1 MIAAMFRRVVRGN
14 GDGAAVRCGDRS
26 SWGGPPVPPRRRAGR
41 AALLLAAAAL
51 SLALPRAAH
60 AQQPTPEQR
69 VRAQRQELDRI
80 RRERSQLE
88 TRAQELQT
96 SMHDLNEEVANLDS
110 RAAATERLVNAL
122 DTQLLAI
129 HDEVTEASAN
139 LARAEDELTVKQAAM
154 HKRLADIYKRG
165 PMYTVEALLSAQS
178 FGELVARYK
187 YLHLLALHDRALV
200 RRVQEVSD
208 QVAKERNQLVSL
220 QQAIEDNRS
229 DKSTEEERLRSLQ
242 RERESRLAVVTRSA
256 AQTAAR
262 IEQLRRTEA
271 QLSGAIAALEAA
283 RRRVESRPNAVRAAS
298 SIRTSDYGRLDW
310 PVDGPLLYTYGKAQL
325 ANNTTI
331 RWNGVGIRAPLNTA
345 VRAVAAGRVV
355 SVRPLGTYGLTI
367 ILDHGGG
374 DYSIYGS
381 LGEAE
386 VREGQT
392 VTKGETIG
400 TVGISDPEL
409 PAHLHFEIR
418 HGGPAVDPAEWLR
431 DRR

>member
-1 MIAAMFRRVVRGN
+1 M
-14 GDGAAVRCGDRS
+14 
-26 SWGGPPVPPRRRAGR
+26 
-41 AALLLAAAAL
+41 
-51 SLALPRAAH
+51 
-60 AQQPTPEQR
+60 
-69 VRAQRQELDRI
+69 RAQREELDRI
-80 RRERSQLE
+80 RRERAQLE
-88 TRAQELQT
+88 SRAQELQT
-96 SMHDLNEEVANLDS
+96 SMHDLNEEVANLDR
-110 RAAATERLVNAL
+110 RAETTERLVRAL
-122 DTQLLAI
+122 DAQILAI
-129 HDEVTEASAN
+129 HDEVSEASTH
-139 LARAEDELTVKQAAM
+139 LARAEDELTVKRAAM

-200 RRVQEVSD
+200 RRVQELRD

-220 QQAIEDNRS
+220 QQAIEDNRA

-242 RERESRLAVVTRSA
+242 KQRESRLAVVTRSA
-256 AQTAAR
+256 EQTAAR
-262 IEQLRRTEA
+262 LEELKRTEA
-271 QLSGAIAALEAA
+271 QLSSAIASLEAA
-283 RRRVESRPNAVRAAS
+283 RRRVESRPNAVRGSS

-331 RWNGVGIRAPLNTA
+331 RWNGVGIRAPLNTE

-367 ILDHGGG
+367 IVDHGGG

-381 LGEAE
+381 LADAQ

-392 VTKGETIG
+392 VTKGEAIG